1 MYSARLTH
9 SIADQ
14 SGEALY
20 PKLVAQFGAE
30 EMPIDSYRARAE
42 RNVCDSDARVW
53 LVPLGAKHRSRPA
66 TGEGDRVRCSMPRHI
81 SPVERPTE

>member
-20 PKLVAQFGAE
+20 PKLVVQFGAE
-30 EMPIDSYRARAE
+30 EMPIDSYRAPGGAE
-42 RNVCDSDARVW
+42 RLRLGRKGLAGTSGSKTSVTACDRRGRPC
-53 LVPLGAKHRSRPA
+53 PLFNA
-66 TGEGDRVRCSMPRHI
+66 
-81 SPVERPTE
+81 PTHQPC